1 MSTRRTDGD
10 GRRWDGPATGDEPS
24 RGFSLVEVLVALV
37 VLTAGALTVAA
48 SMVVATSANTHAG
61 ELSRASALASQRLEE
76 IKATPADEVDDEP
89 AVRINARGIPDSNG
103 DYIREV
109 AVVDESEGAP
119 ENTKRVTVTVEFSSG
134 AMGQDEASMFTIL
147 YVNPG

>member
-1 MSTRRTDGD
+1 MSTRGAQDV
-10 GRRWDGPATGDEPS
+10 RRRRARSGAPKPS
-24 RGFSLVEVLVALV
+24 SGGFSLVEVLVALV

-61 ELSRASALASQRLEE
+61 ELSRASALASQKLEE
-76 IKATPADEVDDEP
+76 IKAMPADEVDDE
-89 AVRINARGIPDSNG
+89 AAIRVNARGVPTSG
-103 DYIREV
+103 GAYVREV
-109 AVVDESEGAP
+109 DVVDESEGAP

-134 AMGQDEASMFTIL
+134 AMGQDEATMFTIL